1 MRGAYRAEFNA
12 SGAAARA
19 AGGNCSRKDVG
30 TGYNRQMML
39 ARIAMRVAEVLF
51 LFGMVG
57 SMIVVIISFVED
69 WKELFSKE

>member
-1 MRGAYRAEFNA
+1 MHRARRRGLRAEIA
-12 SGAAARA
+12 VGRSG
-19 AGGNCSRKDVG
+19 G

-57 SMIVVIISFVED
+57 SMIVVIVSFVED
-69 WKELFSKE
+69 WKELFKE